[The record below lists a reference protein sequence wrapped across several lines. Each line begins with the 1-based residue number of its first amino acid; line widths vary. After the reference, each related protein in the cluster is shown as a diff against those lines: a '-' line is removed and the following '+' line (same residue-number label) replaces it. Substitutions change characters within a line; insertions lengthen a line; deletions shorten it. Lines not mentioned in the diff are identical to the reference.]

1 MALSAGIVG
10 LPNVG
15 KSTIF
20 NALTAAGAQ
29 SANYPFCTIEPNV
42 GIVPVIDERL
52 TRLSTM
58 AASKQTVYTDLKV
71 VDIAG
76 LVRGASKG
84 EGLGNQFLANIRET
98 DAIIHVVRCFEDT
111 NVVHVE
117 GNVDPARDVDIIE
130 TELLLADLESVTKKI
145 DRVSRLAR
153 AGQKDAQ
160 IVMAAL
166 TKASEAIDRG
176 TPLRALDFNDEEKEA
191 VRDLNL
197 LTLKPVLFV
206 ANVGET
212 DLGEDTAAV
221 KSVRRIAE
229 EKKGEVVV
237 IAGELEAQI
246 AQLAPEERAEFL
258 HDMGL
263 AEPGLQSLIRAA
275 YRLLD
280 LETFF
285 TVGPK
290 ESRAWTIERGSKAPQ
305 AAGKIHSDF
314 ERGFIRAET
323 IHYELLLELGGEQAA
338 RAAGKMRS
346 EGKDYEVQDGDV
358 ILFRFNV

>member
-1 MALSAGIVG
+1 MGLSVGIVG

-42 GIVPVIDERL
+42 GIVPVIDPRL
-52 TRLSTM
+52 VTIAELAESR
-58 AASKQTVYTDLKV
+58 QTVFTDLKV

-98 DAIIHVVRCFEDT
+98 EAVLHVVRCFVDE

-117 GNVDPARDVDIIE
+117 GSVDPERDIEVIE
-130 TELLLADLESVTKKI
+130 TELLLADLDAMAKRN
-145 DRVSRLAR
+145 DRVGRLMR
-153 AGQKDAQ
+153 VGQKEYAAQADA
-160 IVMAAL
+160 L
-166 TKASEAIDRG
+166 GRAIDAVERG
-176 TPLRALDFNDEEKEA
+176 IPLRAAQLSDEDQAALAE
-191 VRDLNL
+191 LSL
-197 LTLKPVLFV
+197 ITLKPVLYV
-206 ANVGET
+206 ANVSEN
-212 DLGEDTAAV
+212 DLGNETPLLAKVRKVAA
-221 KSVRRIAE
+221 

-237 IAGELEAQI
+237 ICGELEAQI
-246 AQLAPEERAEFL
+246 AQLPPGERADFL
-258 HDMGL
+258 KEMGL
-263 AEPGLQSLIRAA
+263 DEPGLDVLVRAA
-275 YRLLD
+275 YKLLD

-285 TVGPK
+285 TAGPK
-290 ESRAWTIERGSKAPQ
+290 EARAWTIHRGARAPE

-314 ERGFIRAET
+314 EHGFIRAET
-323 IHYELLLELGGEQAA
+323 IAFDDYISLSGEQGAK
-338 RAAGKMRS
+338 AAGKMRS
-346 EGKDYEVQDGDV
+346 EGKEYEVNDGDV